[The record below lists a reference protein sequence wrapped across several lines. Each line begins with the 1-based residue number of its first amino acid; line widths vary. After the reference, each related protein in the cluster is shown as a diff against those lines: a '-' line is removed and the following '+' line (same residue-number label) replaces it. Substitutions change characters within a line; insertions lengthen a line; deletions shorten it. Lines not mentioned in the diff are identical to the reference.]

1 MTTTPTDSKT
11 PPPATRGRCS
21 YRQADLTRS
30 LRGARA
36 AGERPRF
43 IRHYP
48 DGTFDVFV
56 DEPPADENPAGG
68 EDIVL

>member
-11 PPPATRGRCS
+11 PPPAKRGRCS
-21 YRQADLTRS
+21 FREADVKRS
-30 LRGARA
+30 LRAHRA

-43 IRHYP
+43 TRHYP

-56 DEPPADENPAGG
+56 DEPPTDEDPAGG